1 MLDAT
6 RERVLVAR
14 DIVDFPRAEDARD
27 VVDMDLYDPAT
38 LVGCRGESGE
48 GFAGVPETRRVLK
61 NPGGCNEEGVFEF
74 KERFFCEAFW
84 ESMCCQIGRRASK
97 KGACCVPVSEISV
110 VSFVTVVTR
119 GDAPPILPRNVNVSE
134 RLLPKE

>member
-14 DIVDFPRAEDARD
+14 DIVDFPRAEDAKD

-38 LVGCRGESGE
+38 LVGCLGESGE

-61 NPGGCNEEGVFEF
+61 NPGGCNEDGVLEF
-74 KERFFCEAFW
+74 TERFFWEAFW
-84 ESMCCQIGRRASK
+84 GSMCYQIERRASK
-97 KGACCVPVSEISV
+97 KGACCVPVS
-110 VSFVTVVTR
+110 
-119 GDAPPILPRNVNVSE
+119 
-134 RLLPKE
+134 